1 MAKTNRCTPAAD
13 YRTDA
18 PRVDGWTDE
27 RKAIFLL
34 TLARTG
40 VVATAC
46 NAAEMS
52 VSSAYFLR
60 REQRGT
66 MFALGWKAA
75 HLLARDLLED
85 RLLEYGLCGIE
96 SVVTK
101 AEGITHRKAFSYGLS
116 MAVLN
121 RLDRR
126 AAALDDPE
134 MGLVRRLCA
143 RFDAFIN
150 LILAGSDEA
159 ALMDFMMAIPDPL
172 GAPLASVVT
181 PQPRAE
187 AGAETAA
194 REAAPAPV
202 AARKAATANRAINP
216 KLVEESATFSRIPT
230 PELAASLIA
239 IAAMAKR
246 GASEVAMAA

>member
-18 PRVDGWTDE
+18 PRSDGWTAE
-27 RKAIFLL
+27 RKATFLL
-34 TLARTG
+34 TLAQTG

-46 NAAEMS
+46 KAAEMS

-60 REQRGT
+60 REQRET

-75 HLLARDLLED
+75 HLLARELLDD
-85 RLLEYGLCGIE
+85 RLLEYALCGIE

-101 AEGITHRKAFSYGLS
+101 AEGITHRRAFHSGLS

-126 AAALDDPE
+126 AAAPDDQE

-150 LILAGSDEA
+150 LILLGSDEA
-159 ALMDFMMAIPDPL
+159 ALIDFMMATPDPL
-172 GAPLASVVT
+172 AAPPASAAK
-181 PQPRAE
+181 PE
-187 AGAETAA
+187 AETAA
-194 REAAPAPV
+194 PEAAPAPV
-202 AARKAATANRAINP
+202 AARKPAGANRAVHP
-216 KLVEESATFSRIPT
+216 KLVENSATFSRVPT